1 MSRLKPYEL
10 LARDP
15 VGIKHAQVKA
25 MLEHYGFRR
34 DNVGKSSPHMKFVH
48 REFGKSVPVVQLPV
62 HNNGYDLEPAFVRDA
77 AKACIRV
84 DEMNAARKA
93 GGRALDALPEWLA
106 GAFGPE
112 FKQAVDATNV
122 LRLTHGLNGSPAR
135 SYEIR
140 NEKGVLRV
148 QSVEFAGDADYG
160 FEMRFEGE
168 RKPVQAFL
176 AKFNPLDK
184 VVAGLIAEGAVPKPE
199 VPNPSQVAVVERT
212 KGVKQ
217 ASVNPT
223 KPSSLRRT

>member
-10 LARDP
+10 LERNP
-15 VGIKHAQVKA
+15 VGIKQAQVRA
-25 MLEHYGFRR
+25 MLEHHGFCRA
-34 DNVGKSSPHMKFVH
+34 NVGKSSPHMKFVH
-48 REFGKSVPVVQLPV
+48 REFGRSVPVVQLPV

-77 AKACIRV
+77 AKACMRV
-84 DEMNAARKA
+84 IELDAARKA

-106 GAFGPE
+106 QAFGPE
-112 FKQAVDATNV
+112 FKQEVDATNV

-176 AKFNPLDK
+176 ARFEELDK
-184 VVAGLIAEGAVPKPE
+184 IVADLVPKPE
-199 VPNPSQVAVVERT
+199 VPNPSHVAVVERT